1 MRVFLE
7 CHASTPAVA
16 VRRIQASVSRS
27 ANSLSVSYVVEGDIA
42 QLRIPPPG
50 VQRIA
55 GRLWQHTCCEI
66 FIARRG
72 LPAYHEFNFAPSG
85 EWAGY
90 GFERYREGAAPNEE
104 AINPRI
110 RVQRAAG
117 RLEVDATI
125 RLDRLQLAQPALSVG
140 LCAVIE
146 DARGSL
152 SYWALKHPPG
162 KPDFHQRDA
171 FALELDEAR
180 H

>member
-1 MRVFLE
+1 M
-7 CHASTPAVA
+7 
-16 VRRIQASVSRS
+16 RRIQASVSRS
-27 ANSLSVSYVVEGDIA
+27 ASSLSVSYLVEGDIA
-42 QLRIPPPG
+42 QLRIPPPR
-50 VQRIA
+50 VRRIA

-72 LPAYHEFNFAPSG
+72 LPAYHEFNLAPSG
-85 EWAGY
+85 EWAAY
-90 GFERYREGAAPNEE
+90 GFERYREGAAPSD
-104 AINPRI
+104 AAMNPEI
-110 RVQRAAG
+110 RVQHEAG
-117 RLEVDATI
+117 RLGLDATI
-125 RLDRLQLAQPALSVG
+125 RLDKLELAQSALSAA

-162 KPDFHQRDA
+162 KPDFHHRDA